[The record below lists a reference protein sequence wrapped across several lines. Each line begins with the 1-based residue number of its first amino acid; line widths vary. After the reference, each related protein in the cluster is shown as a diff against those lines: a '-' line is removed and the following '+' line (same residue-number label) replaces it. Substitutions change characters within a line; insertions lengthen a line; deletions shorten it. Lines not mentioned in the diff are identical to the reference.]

1 MKDSLLVSEEW
12 CEIVFD
18 GRNHRYGAYVLR
30 RDAGRRYRRV
40 ALILGSIFAVLLVL
54 LGITGYFFYRAIQ
67 NTIED
72 MQEVVHYYKPLTDSE
87 LKDVATGRRAVAHAS
102 PDAVTD
108 TPEIVDEAVNV
119 NAPIGIKGPD
129 DAEFIEESSL
139 IDHDPNHYSADESL
153 PVEGVL
159 LTKTDIVEGRPM
171 FPGGDRAMMQFMDA
185 HTVYSAAAI
194 KKKLEGDLEVAFIID
209 TEGNVIDPEI
219 TRSLHPLLDK
229 AVLDAVRQMPKWTP
243 GTAHGRPVCVK
254 ISIPVHFQVK

>member
-1 MKDSLLVSEEW
+1 MKDSLLASEEW

-18 GRNHRYGAYVLR
+18 GRNRRYGAYVLR
-30 RDAGRRYRRV
+30 RDAGLRYRRV
-40 ALILGSIFAVLLVL
+40 GIILGIFFAILLL
-54 LGITGYFFYRAIQ
+54 LASVTGYFFYRAIQ
-67 NTIED
+67 ETIAEVE
-72 MQEVVHYYKPLTDSE
+72 EVVKFKPLKDSE
-87 LKDVATGRRAVAHAS
+87 IKNVATGRRAIAHAT
-102 PDAVTD
+102 PDAVTA
-108 TPEIVDEAVNV
+108 TPEVVDDALSVS
-119 NAPIGIKGPD
+119 APIGIKGPD
-129 DAEFIEESSL
+129 DAEFIDESSL
-139 IDHDPNHYSADESL
+139 IDHDPNHFSSDETL
-153 PVEGVL
+153 PVEGVQ

-185 HTVYSAAAI
+185 HCVYSQAAI